1 MEGKILKICRYQ
13 ERFELPKNMGG
24 LCVSKGLE
32 FFRYF
37 CDSDK
42 PEAKLYFNQIG
53 RLRAFN
59 NHLAIECL
67 SLRLV
72 AWASRYTKTH
82 RGYVYAFEYMAD
94 DPAGVADIAL
104 SVGLSVDECTAY
116 LQCLIDTRLVE
127 WVYATEAHGGQG
139 RPLQAS
145 PEAES
150 SPTEAPLD
158 SEPPPGGPPGVAG
171 IPPGEPTDNGL
182 NGPTV
187 SNKINDQ
194 RSNGQQATPAAQGNV
209 QPQASPLTD
218 QDRKET
224 NEPVPS
230 KPPPD
235 KPAVSVTHGNQMS
248 DWQERKKAELAQRD
262 NAEQVTPTPGN
273 VQSPTSPTKSD
284 AGSGDQR
291 GTSPPQSC
299 GGLPETDQ
307 RRNPKICQAHWA
319 QAVRVFNLLGMPQA
333 EGSEAW
339 GNEVGSFAS
348 KIQQAG
354 RWPDAVDNSMKQ
366 AMELGRNA
374 KLSTRSR
381 AKIWNSTLTKRIAS
395 REQRQQSRARKE
407 SLT

>member
-67 SLRLV
+67 YLRLV

-82 RGYVYAFEYMAD
+82 RGYVYAFEYLAD

-145 PEAES
+145 PEAGS
-150 SPTEAPLD
+150 YPTEAPLD

-187 SNKINDQ
+187 SNKTNDQ
-194 RSNGQQATPAAQGNV
+194 RSNGQRSTPAAQGNA
-209 QPQASPLTD
+209 QPQTSPLTG
-218 QDRKET
+218 QDR
-224 NEPVPS
+224 NEANESVPS

-235 KPAVSVTHGNQMS
+235 KPAASVTQADEMLA
-248 DWQERKKAELAQRD
+248 WQERKKAELEQRAS
-262 NAEQVTPTPGN
+262 AEQVTPTPEN
-273 VQSPTSPTKSD
+273 VQSPVSPTKSD

-291 GTSPPQSC
+291 GTSPPLSC
-299 GGLPETDQ
+299 GGLPKTDH
-307 RRNPKICQAHWA
+307 RRNPDICEAHWT
-319 QAVRVFNLLGMPQA
+319 QAVRVFKLLRMPQP
-333 EGSEAW
+333 EGSDAW
-339 GNEVGSFAS
+339 KDEVSSFSS
-348 KIQQAG
+348 KIQKAG
-354 RWPDAVDNSMKQ
+354 AWPDAVEKSMKK
-366 AMELGRNA
+366 AMKLGRDD
-374 KLSTRSR
+374 KLDTPNR
-381 AKIWNSTLTKRIAS
+381 ARIWHSTLTKRIAA
-395 REQRQQSRARKE
+395 REQRQQSRARKQP
-407 SLT
+407 